1 MAIDMD
7 DLNREV
13 MIDLKLGNDF
23 KADVNQQKQIAHL
36 TKHVRVLWHHV
47 QRLENALSADGNS
60 ITLKTGDASIV
71 MKKDG
76 TIHIKGK
83 DITIEGWGRV
93 TAKAGSNL
101 VLKGAQ
107 VLEN

>member
-1 MAIDMD
+1 MQLDMD

-13 MIDLKLGNDF
+13 MIDLQLGRNLR
-23 KADVNQQKQIAHL
+23 ADMNQQKQIEHL

-47 QRLENALSADGNS
+47 QRLENAISADGGS
-60 ITLKTGDASIV
+60 ITLKTGEASIV

-93 TAKAGSNL
+93 AAKAGSNL

>member
-23 KADVNQQKQIAHL
+23 RADVNQQKQIAHL

-47 QRLENALSADGNS
+47 QRLE
-60 ITLKTGDASIV
+60 IQRERRDA
-71 MKKDG
+71 
-76 TIHIKGK
+76 HRH
-83 DITIEGWGRV
+83 GR
-93 TAKAGSNL
+93 S
-101 VLKGAQ
+101 Q
-107 VLEN
+107 P

>member
-13 MIDLKLGNDF
+13 MIDLKLGRNLR
-23 KADVNQQKQIAHL
+23 ADTNQQKQIEHL

-47 QRLENALSADGNS
+47 QRLEEALSVGRGELA
-60 ITLKTGDASIV
+60 LKTGDSSIV

-83 DITIEGWGRV
+83 DITIEGWGRI
-93 TAKAGSNL
+93 TAKAGSDI
-101 VLKGAQ
+101 VLKGSKI
-107 VLEN
+107 VEN